1 MERTSI
7 KPMTMYGS
15 FVTGWIRRAS
25 NPMETALTFSPALT
39 EKMVNKIITYKAHV
53 WGNSND
59 GFEYR
64 EGDDPDWSKER

>member
-7 KPMTMYGS
+7 KPTVMYGS
-15 FVTGWIRRAS
+15 FVTGWIRRAEM
-25 NPMETALTFSPALT
+25 PLETALTFSPAFT
-39 EKMVNKIITYKAHV
+39 EKMVDKIINHKAHV

-64 EGDDPDWSKER
+64 EGKDPDWSKER